1 MNYSIYQQALDL
13 QATGLNQFS
22 TTILAFGLAKYIQIL
37 IPQLAYYL
45 IYPLVN
51 PKTVGWILGK
61 RKAKPLT
68 TNQQINE
75 RAKRISDRYH
85 RLQGFFTW
93 KLACDLGF
101 FLVVTQY
108 GAWTRAL
115 NLPGLVAYT
124 LGQLIIYY
132 YIGQK
137 LILGRIYPRR
147 QPDRPGNLRIGR
159 LQLILS
165 RLFHEEMG
173 VTVNQVPLRVAAA
186 KVFVDYLAMY
196 LTWSLYT
203 IGFFL
208 VNQGEFDL
216 GPLEVFPHV
225 SMISF
230 YLTVYLGYAFSFTL
244 FDIAL
249 RQVYLLLPPRF
260 DAFSGFTR
268 SSELLK
274 VLGSLGSMILLPVG
288 LAVLLPVWFMV
299 GQLSVQVSHPL
310 STWQGATTFP
320 VAEWLP
326 SKASD
331 KPSCSVNCLSQMVGG
346 YLVPKSAKISA
357 SK

>member
-13 QATGLNQFS
+13 QSTGLNEFS
-22 TTILAFGLAKYIQIL
+22 TTTLAFGLAKYIQIV
-37 IPQLAYYL
+37 IPQLTYYL

-68 TNQQINE
+68 TNQQLEE

-108 GAWTRAL
+108 GPWTRAL
-115 NLPGLVAYT
+115 TLPGLIAYT
-124 LGQLIIYY
+124 LGQLLIYY

-137 LILGRIYPRR
+137 LILGRLYPR
-147 QPDRPGNLRIGR
+147 QHPGRPRNLRIDR
-159 LQLILS
+159 LRLTLS

-173 VTVNQVPLRVAAA
+173 VTINQVPLRVAATKMA
-186 KVFVDYLAMY
+186 VDYLAMY
-196 LTWSLYT
+196 LTWSFYT

-216 GPLEVFPHV
+216 GPLEVFPHI

-230 YLTVYLGYAFSFTL
+230 YLSVYLGYAFSFTL
-244 FDIAL
+244 LDIAL
-249 RQVYLLLPPRF
+249 RQIYLLLPPRY
-260 DAFSGFTR
+260 DAFSGFIR

-274 VLGSLGSMILLPVG
+274 VLGSIGSMILLPIG
-288 LAVLLPVWFMV
+288 LAALLPAWFLV
-299 GQLSVQVSHPL
+299 GQLSVQISHPVE
-310 STWQGATTFP
+310 SWQHATTFP
-320 VAEWLP
+320 VAEWPP
-326 SKASD
+326 SNASD
-331 KPSCSVNCLSQMVGG
+331 KPSCSVSCLNQQVGD
-346 YLVPKSAKISA
+346 YVVPGKDKTFAGK
-357 SK
+357 